1 MILEENDK
9 KPKNDDKKIQKRYTT
24 IKFGLGHSDA
34 LEMAKLTQ
42 GYAFAFQVLGYL
54 TWKNGGDYKSA
65 LGNYKLY
72 LDEFVYD
79 KMWSELSRKDKLVL
93 FGMAKAG
100 TGKVSDVKSLLNM
113 ESNEFSPYRI
123 RLIRKGL
130 ISGSERGYV
139 AFTLPLFDRYVLEN
153 YVD

>member
-1 MILEENDK
+1 
-9 KPKNDDKKIQKRYTT
+9 
-24 IKFGLGHSDA
+24 
-34 LEMAKLTQ
+34 MAKLTQ